1 VLLCIYDEKTEKE
14 NIMITSE
21 DKVYVMDLVKKLTPD
36 ILEKLNFDSTVKE
49 VGHSFCDR
57 YEDELVKMLLDIDD
71 DFTEPTKD
79 RSLDDIKY
87 KGNYINIKFGYKK
100 NGQPNLCAGNKLFDY
115 LAGVGGK
122 SKDIEI
128 DSYYVISVDAYGP
141 TYMFY
146 DVYEYLQHDCFH
158 YNAGPGQFMI
168 KESVI
173 KKVYEFNKKN
183 SPIDKETIFNI
194 INKIMAESAD
204 KTWALRKNSQQKR
217 EDIINE
223 YKQGNLSQFCAA

>member
-1 VLLCIYDEKTEKE
+1 
-14 NIMITSE
+14 MITSE
-21 DKVYVMDLVKKLTPD
+21 DKIYIIDLVKKLTPD
-36 ILEKLNFDSTVKE
+36 ILKEINFNPNVKE

-57 YEDELVKMLLDIDD
+57 YEDDLKNKLIAEDE
-71 DFTEPTKD
+71 DFTEPTEI

-146 DVYEYLQHDCFH
+146 DVYEYLNLDCFH
-158 YNAGPGQFMI
+158 YDAGPGQFMI

-173 KKVYEFNKKN
+173 KKVYEFNKK
-183 SPIDKETIFNI
+183 IDSLDKKATLNI
-194 INKIMAESAD
+194 ICELMDEGAH
-204 KTWALRKNSQQKR
+204 KTFELRKKKIKER
-217 EDIINE
+217 RDIIDE
-223 YKQGNLSQFCAA
+223 YTQGNLSQFCAA